1 MLVNGREILAWAV
14 ARRCAVAS
22 FNTYDL
28 ELTRALIAAAEAEQA
43 PIFLAAGAGALEFA
57 GFTLLSAVVLAAA
70 EEATVPVAVHLDHAT
85 DPALV
90 ERAVAAGFTSV
101 MVDGSA
107 LPFAGN
113 VAHLQAARTAVGPW
127 ALEGELG
134 GVGGSEDRAGSQHSE
149 VPMTDPD
156 EAAAFAEHTGIDSLA
171 VAIGNAHGVYK
182 GEPRLDLD
190 RLAAIEAVSPV
201 PLVLHGASGIP
212 DGLIAACIERGV
224 RKINVNTELRRAW
237 FEQLAAGLALDGGR
251 YDLPAVFGGAME
263 SVTGTARSFIRL
275 FRDGASGG

>member
-1 MLVNGREILAWAV
+1 MLVNGREVLAWAV
-14 ARRCAVAS
+14 SRHCAAAS

-28 ELTRALIAAAEAEQA
+28 ALTRAVIAAAEAEDT
-43 PIFLAAGAGALEFA
+43 PIFLAAGAGALDHA
-57 GFTLLSAVVLAAA
+57 GFALLSAVVLAAA

-85 DPALV
+85 DPELV

-101 MVDGSA
+101 MVDGSTLA
-107 LPFAGN
+107 FEQN
-113 VAHLQAARTAVGPW
+113 VALLQAARTAVGPW

-134 GVGGSEDRAGSQHSE
+134 GVGGSEDRAGSQHSD
-149 VPMTDPD
+149 VPLTDPD
-156 EAAAFAEHTGIDSLA
+156 EAAAFAERTGIDSLA

-212 DGLIAACIERGV
+212 DGLLAACIERGV
-224 RKINVNTELRRAW
+224 RKINVNTELRRAY
-237 FEQLAAGLALDGGR
+237 FEQLAAGLAADAGR
-251 YDLPAVFGGAME
+251 YDLPAVFGAAGA
-263 SVTGTARSFIRL
+263 SVAMAARAFIRL
-275 FRDGASGG
+275 FRDGVPGT